1 MEYDV
6 FISYSRKDYVDE
18 NKQVI
23 PDNIISKIRE
33 LFDANGVSYWFD
45 EEGVYSGDAFAP
57 VLARNIK
64 ASKIFLFVSSS
75 NSNASEWTSNE
86 IAVAHQ
92 YKKKIIPF
100 RFDDSVYNDSVI
112 MYIARLDYIEYQ
124 SNPSK
129 ALSRLLNSIQTYLKT
144 ELEKKEHERQE
155 EERRKQAEI
164 SQQERVAKLKNLRE
178 RIENYENRKFEIEKE
193 ILIHEKSLSDLR
205 NEKRILEAE
214 IINLQEEEAMALGHA
229 RTKKVAEPLPA
240 PKIEKPKSKTPP
252 FRKQN
257 IWCPNILKHEWDEV
271 KSAMTLKHTIV
282 NILCILWIVGSALCF
297 ALSTVVIVIETDDML
312 IQLSIAGYTAM
323 IGGYKLLKNYRS
335 GYIWLFIA
343 SVFLGMAGFTVELEL
358 SLVFILFCVLAIGV
372 YTLCLCIRKD
382 GVSAKSLLKKEV
394 SPIKNH
400 KIQISI
406 AVILLSLFV
415 GNWIYWDVQLNQA
428 RDLMNSSL
436 STDEL
441 SDLSDEL
448 REIGWSHPFY
458 DYWDSVDEYNIEILL
473 IESKQKAKE
482 LVEENMVEAE
492 RSTAKIEQ
500 IECVP
505 AMTPRSANVG
515 SQNELE
521 CVENNNEDYGPY
533 VDSTSYN
540 TSKSMK
546 KQKVL

>member
-6 FISYSRKDYVDE
+6 FISYSRKDYVDV

-86 IAVAHQ
+86 IAVAYQ

-112 MYIARLDYIEYQ
+112 MYIARLDYIDYQ

-144 ELEKKEHERQE
+144 ELEKKELERQE

-193 ILIHEKSLSDLR
+193 ILTHEKSLSDLR

-214 IINLQEEEAMALGHA
+214 IINLQEEAMSLGHA

-271 KSAMTLKHTIV
+271 KSAMALKHTIV
-282 NILCILWIVGSALCF
+282 NVLCILWIVASALCF
-297 ALSTVVIVIETDDML
+297 ALSTVVIVIDPDDML
-312 IQLSIAGYTAM
+312 IPLSIAGYTAM

-343 SVFLGMAGFTVELEL
+343 SVFLGMAGFTEDLEI
-358 SLVFILFCVLAIGV
+358 SLVFILFCVLAISV
-372 YTLCLCIRKD
+372 YTICLCIRKD

-448 REIGWSHPFY
+448 REIGRSHPFY
-458 DYWDSVDEYNIEILL
+458 DYWDSVDPDNIQILL
-473 IESKQKAKE
+473 KKSKQKEKE

-492 RSTAKIEQ
+492 RPAATKIEK
-500 IECVP
+500 IECVQESHQKS
-505 AMTPRSANVG
+505 TKIE
-515 SQNELE
+515 SQKRADRDEKNY
-521 CVENNNEDYGPY
+521 EDSCQI
-533 VDSTSYN
+533 VD
-540 TSKSMK
+540 
-546 KQKVL
+546 